1 MQKPQKTHFSTI
13 AHSLTRTKN
22 LKSVTDMMERYKEKR
37 SGSMRQGEVR
47 IALPGI
53 ILPSLNHEE
62 LRMLSRL
69 TTENKL

>member
-1 MQKPQKTHFSTI
+1 MQVNAVLLGI
-13 AHSLTRTKN
+13 N
-22 LKSVTDMMERYKEKR
+22 LYKEKR